1 MLRILQSTK
10 HRINPFLPA
19 PIQFFYILISRN
31 TLLFLG
37 ECSHVECNPEKLPAV
52 LQRGIPDV
60 LMPPLVWLWQSSL
73 LIRYTVLRQL
83 IKNCCGRS
91 PVCPSLAS
99 HVGGGSCMNYIPG
112 VCWAVLIKWGTPQPS
127 ASIIRNNRISAP
139 RLGEGAGVP
148 CASQSIFPAP
158 VWHKHHK
165 QHWPGTQQGCSALG
179 VQQLNTQGL
188 PEENPPPTAQAR
200 GASPGNICPGKLISK
215 RRTEGKAECLRINF
229 SPPPWVLLHHTW

>member
-1 MLRILQSTK
+1 M
-10 HRINPFLPA
+10 
-19 PIQFFYILISRN
+19 
-31 TLLFLG
+31 LLFLG
-37 ECSHVECNPEKLPAV
+37 ECSHIQCNPEKLPAV
-52 LQRGIPDV
+52 LQGGIPDV
-60 LMPPLVWLWQSSL
+60 LMPPLLWLWQSSL
-73 LIRYTVLRQL
+73 LIRYTALRQL

-148 CASQSIFPAP
+148 CASQSIFP
-158 VWHKHHK
+158 HKHH
-165 QHWPGTQQGCSALG
+165 QQPWPGTPAGLLCSGCAAAEHSGAG
-179 VQQLNTQGL
+179 WGKS
-188 PEENPPPTAQAR
+188 PSHSTAQ

-215 RRTEGKAECLRINF
+215 RRMEGKAEYLGINF
-229 SPPPWVLLHHTW
+229 SPPPAPPRVFLHHA